1 MNDRVFGVHCSNG
14 FCEFDSHSTTN
25 INLKI
30 ITMYEAMEY
39 QEIEL
44 REMIGNLRLLKE
56 SDKWG
61 LQDQSEIDLTTYEL
75 LLENY
80 LENKL
85 IKSIKL

>member
-1 MNDRVFGVHCSNG
+1 M
-14 FCEFDSHSTTN
+14 
-25 INLKI
+25 K
-30 ITMYEAMEY
+30 Y

-44 REMIGNLRLLKE
+44 KEMIENLE
-56 SDKWG
+56 SVKKNDKLG
-61 LQDQSEIDLTTYEL
+61 LQDQSEIDLTTYKL